1 MSNINVKLLSNTAI
15 FYQQYDNDNSA
26 DYKMLIF
33 RVIYLFDFEYC
44 GKFSILGVD
53 KKKNNFGC
61 YPAQVNKYSP
71 YYILLFLAVI

>member
-1 MSNINVKLLSNTAI
+1 
-15 FYQQYDNDNSA
+15 
-26 DYKMLIF
+26 MLIF